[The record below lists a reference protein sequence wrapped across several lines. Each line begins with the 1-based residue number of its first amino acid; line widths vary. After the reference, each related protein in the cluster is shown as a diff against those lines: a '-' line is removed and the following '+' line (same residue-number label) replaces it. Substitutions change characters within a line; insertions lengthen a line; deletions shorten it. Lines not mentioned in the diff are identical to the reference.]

1 MALSED
7 SRTLLQL
14 LLGRGKSYGDIASL
28 LGIEESEVRNRAH
41 QALTEIH
48 GGDPDRDV
56 NLTDYLLGQSD
67 PIARADVAR
76 ELAENEAAAET
87 AAELTDQLRLLVPGA
102 SFPRGGAAP
111 AQKPSPASSSAPRRA
126 RRVTPSGGN
135 DQSSDSESRLH
146 KALTEGQRRLI
157 AILILVALLIV
168 AAILILVDPFGND
181 GDSEKAAK
189 PSPDNAGALMQPVG
203 NQKGSGKVQF
213 GRVEDNFAA
222 NLQFTELKPSTKT
235 DSYLLWMNG
244 SIGAFPL
251 SEVPVGKTGEYSN
264 TIVLPPEALCSIST
278 GVFTDM
284 TLSRVNES
292 ESNQVLKNT
301 QQALKGKQQK
311 LPDVEGKVVFEG
323 PVGLDQDLRKVLNQ
337 QCQAPATANE

>member
-48 GGDPDRDV
+48 GSDPDRDV

-67 PIARADVAR
+67 PIGRADVAR

-87 AAELTDQLRLLVPGA
+87 AAELSDQLRLLVPGA
-102 SFPRGGAAP
+102 SFPRGGSAP
-111 AQKPSPASSSAPRRA
+111 AQRPSSKSSPTPKRA
-126 RRVTPSGGN
+126 RKVTPADGD
-135 DQSSDSESRLH
+135 DQTSDSKSGLS
-146 KALTEGQRRLI
+146 KALTSSQRRLI
-157 AILILVALLIV
+157 AILIFVALLIV
-168 AAILILVDPFGND
+168 VAILLLTNPFG
-181 GDSEKAAK
+181 GDDDKQTPK
-189 PSPDNAGALMQPVG
+189 PSTENAGALLQPVG
-203 NQKGSGKVQF
+203 KQQGTGKVQF
-213 GRVEDNFAA
+213 GRVDDNFAA
-222 NLQFTELKPSTKT
+222 NLQFSELKPSTKN

-251 SEVPVGKTGEYSN
+251 SEVAVGEDGKYSN

-278 GVFTDM
+278 GVFTDL
-284 TLSRVNES
+284 TLSRVSES
-292 ESNQVLKNT
+292 EGNQIIKKT

-323 PVGLDQDLRKVLNQ
+323 PVGLDQDLRQVVNQ
-337 QCQAPATANE
+337 QCQTPAANQ